1 MLSDYR
7 FTDLESLPLD
17 AWADNILVLYPHLKR
32 SDVLVDLRKTK
43 SLDVT
48 MNRICDGIFLEGTY
62 LDSTYDTIL
71 IEETTPPRSSE
82 DWRAKAAVATSAM
95 IDLTSPS
102 PARPSAFQRAP
113 DRPLSPLLN
122 YADNASSGS
131 PQKPPKRT
139 VTNCSSRK
147 TCSPERQ
154 QPFKSVS
161 TGPYASMFTRCLR
174 PLTNLVQEP
183 SSMAI
188 ATSPKAPLYGES
200 DEDDDIIDLSQGTYS
215 TDSLGLGMLND
226 DSQVSNKTTSKGST
240 APSTSRATPAGHKKS
255 SPVAAPVGLD
265 SQATTIT
272 LLSDDEDYM
281 VVAPRQDITKA
292 TKASCLGARR
302 SQSASVSTTSVTQ
315 YAFCQFS
322 SDSDEELIRPIPSP
336 FQSILNRSYSD
347 TTGLS
352 SVSLQERIHEVI
364 GTAPGAKP
372 NSQQA
377 TRRERTPASEAT
389 ASSVGVR
396 ASRGATKP
404 RKRRAVDEPV
414 DGDSQATVTLEG
426 DEGTVAGVSGK
437 PTKKP
442 KGEKL
447 QEREAAKLEKQRQ
460 KEAKAAQRE
469 HETTLRKQHSAV
481 NKIRTKYDCIKEMI
495 VDIAPD
501 FYAKEDTGLL
511 AATLREAGAEVCEKA
526 HAARRAVRWRRKVD
540 REWCDAEECW
550 KPCTQR
556 VEDEKF
562 VAVRVPAEE
571 FAKIVGGLEEECCT
585 PPGGIPIVE
594 HFKKLSRGFPDCVI
608 IYLVESLE
616 NYVKR
621 RAKASTSSTS
631 TRRKIKSVPL
641 AELPTGDQIEEAL
654 MELQMESGNRCR
666 VHMSRNWKETI
677 EWVVTFSEQIG
688 LIPELGRRSETAW
701 AHSYSDNIKSGQTP
715 HDTWMKML
723 QQVHMCTEPRAE
735 AITSKYPTLT
745 ALYDAYEEGVGASLL
760 ANIKLQNNRNF
771 GPQLSKRVWTVLME
785 EDANVTLME

>member
-17 AWADNILVLYPHLKR
+17 AWADNILALWPHLKR

-43 SLDVT
+43 SLDST

-71 IEETTPPRSSE
+71 IEEITPPRASE
-82 DWRAKAAVATSAM
+82 DWRAKTTVATSGM

-102 PARPSAFQRAP
+102 PARSSAFQRAL

-122 YADNASSGS
+122 YADNASLGL
-131 PQKPPKRT
+131 PQKPPKRI
-139 VTNCSSRK
+139 VTNGSSRQ
-147 TCSPERQ
+147 TRSPERQ
-154 QPFKSVS
+154 QPIKSVS
-161 TGPYASMFTRCLR
+161 KGPDASTFTRCLR
-174 PLTNLVQEP
+174 TLTNLVQEP
-183 SSMAI
+183 SSMTI
-188 ATSPKAPLYGES
+188 ATSPKAPLNWES

-215 TDSLGLGMLND
+215 RGLAMLND
-226 DSQVSNKTTSKGST
+226 DSRVSNKATSKGST
-240 APSTSRATPAGHKKS
+240 MASTSRREPVGHKKS
-255 SPVAAPVGLD
+255 SPVAAPAGLD

-292 TKASCLGARR
+292 TTASCVGPRR
-302 SQSASVSTTSVTQ
+302 SQSALVSTTSVTQ

-336 FQSILNRSYSD
+336 FQSVLNRSYSD

-352 SVSLQERIHEVI
+352 SVSFQDRIHEVI
-364 GTAPGAKP
+364 GIAPGTKT

-377 TRRERTPASEAT
+377 ARKRRTPASEAT
-389 ASSVGVR
+389 ASSVGVGNI
-396 ASRGATKP
+396 RGATKP

-414 DGDSQATVTLEG
+414 DEDSQATVALES
-426 DEGTVAGVSGK
+426 DEVTVAGVSGK

-442 KGEKL
+442 KDERQ

-501 FYAKEDTGLL
+501 FYAKGDTGLL
-511 AATLREAGAEVCEKA
+511 AATLREAGADVCEKA
-526 HAARRAVRWRRKVD
+526 HAARRAIRWRRKVD

-550 KPCTQR
+550 KPCSQR

-562 VAVRVPAEE
+562 IAVRILAED
-571 FAKIVGGLEEECCT
+571 FAKIVGGLEEECPT

-594 HFKKLSRGFPDCVI
+594 HFKKLSQGFPDCVI
-608 IYLVESLE
+608 IYLIESLE

-621 RAKASTSSTS
+621 RAKVNTSSAS
-631 TRRKIKSVPL
+631 TRRKTKSVPL

-715 HDTWMKML
+715 RDTWMKML

-735 AITSKYPTLT
+735 AVASKYPTLT
-745 ALYDAYEEGVGASLL
+745 ALYDAYEEGIGASLL

-785 EDANVTLME
+785 EDADITLME